1 MNKGSARSG
10 ILGIS
15 PSRRGEMSQNV
26 IVPERQGSFDKVKNN
41 KPDVNSASFGK
52 INNIDS
58 ASFGKINNID
68 GGVAVKSTLFNPD
81 RNITP
86 VDEVNH
92 IDYRGKFERNPDD
105 EALKEVVKMGENIAA
120 LRANAAG
127 VEL

>member
-15 PSRRGEMSQNV
+15 SSRRGEMPQNV

-41 KPDVNSASFGK
+41 KPDVNSAS
-52 INNIDS
+52 S
-58 ASFGKINNID
+58 ASFGKINSID

-86 VDEVNH
+86 SDEVNH
-92 IDYRGKFERNPDD
+92 IDYRKTLDAVNNHE
-105 EALKEVVKMGENIAA
+105 KEDIKQVLSIGNNLGAFRTEKAEG
-120 LRANAAG
+120 L
-127 VEL
+127 

>member
-15 PSRRGEMSQNV
+15 PSRRGERSQNV
-26 IVPERQGSFDKVKNN
+26 IVPERVSSPEGSYDKVKNN
-41 KPDVNSASFGK
+41 EPDVNSAS
-52 INNIDS
+52 S

-86 VDEVNH
+86 GDEVNH
-92 IDYRGKFERNPDD
+92 IDYRKTLDAVNNHE
-105 EALKEVVKMGENIAA
+105 KEDIKQVLSIGNNLGAFRTEKAEG
-120 LRANAAG
+120 
-127 VEL
+127 

>member
-52 INNIDS
+52 INNI
-58 ASFGKINNID
+58 NNSID

-81 RNITP
+81 RDITP
-86 VDEVNH
+86 SDEINH
-92 IDYRGKFERNPDD
+92 IDYRKTLDAVSNHEKKDIQQVLSIGTNLGAF
-105 EALKEVVKMGENIAA
+105 
-120 LRANAAG
+120 RAEKAEGLISA
-127 VEL
+127 ESY